1 MFNLLKR
8 WIPALVMMSVIF
20 VFSAQPSENLPKF
33 DLLDKVVKKGGHIIG
48 YGLLGLAYL
57 YAMGFN
63 RKRYSIAWL
72 LAILYAITDEFHQ
85 SLVSSRHPS
94 VWDVVVFDNLGAIAA
109 LYLHYRKSNSNVSP
123 KVSLTDN

>member
-57 YAMGFN
+57 YAIGFN

-94 VWDVVVFDNLGAIAA
+94 VWDVMVFDNLGAIAA

-123 KVSLTDN
+123 RVSLTDN